1 MTGHLTP
8 PSGEQQLDAIASLA
22 GALDRAGIDHWMFG
36 GWAVDFWVG
45 AVTRE
50 HEDIDV
56 MAWRHDYVAIGAAL
70 RGAGWRHTPVPDEV
84 VGTRYAWRSAQVE
97 FTFLISGDGGSIV
110 IPLPDQPVVLST
122 EPLGEARRELEGV
135 RARTIPR
142 ELLRAGKAF
151 ARKGAAEGAK
161 DRADSE
167 ALSKIS

>member
-1 MTGHLTP
+1 MTA
-8 PSGEQQLDAIASLA
+8 PSAEEQLDAIASLA
-22 GALDRAGIDHWMFG
+22 AALDRAGVDHWMFG

-56 MAWRHDYVAIGAAL
+56 MAWRGDYDAIGAAL

-84 VGTRYAWRSAQVE
+84 VGTRYTWRSAQVE

-110 IPLPDQPVVLST
+110 IPLPDRPMVLST
-122 EPLGEARRELEGV
+122 EPLGGARRELNGV
-135 RARTIPR
+135 RARTIPL
-142 ELLRAGKAF
+142 ELLRTGKSF
-151 ARKGAAEGAK
+151 AREGAAEGAK
-161 DRADSE
+161 DRADFE

>member
-1 MTGHLTP
+1 MTEPTA
-8 PSGEQQLDAIASLA
+8 PSGRSSSHAIASLA
-22 GALDRAGIDHWMFG
+22 GVLDRADIDHWMFG

-56 MAWRHDYVAIGAAL
+56 MAWRDDYDAIGAAL
-70 RGAGWRHTPVPDEV
+70 RGAGWLHTPVPDEV
-84 VGTRYAWRSAQVE
+84 VGTRYTWRSAQVE
-97 FTFLISGDGGSIV
+97 FTFLVSGDGGSII

-122 EPLGEARRELEGV
+122 EPLGEARRELNGV
-135 RARTIPR
+135 RARTIPL

-151 ARKGAAEGAK
+151 AREGAAEGAK
-161 DRADSE
+161 DRADFE